1 LTGSIEI
8 HTIEAA
14 LNTNESVSVLGIVA
28 ATILMLAAL
37 GFKLSMV
44 PFHTWTPDVYEGSSA
59 ALAGYMSVV
68 PKIAAFVVAM
78 RLFEMLMLLNIP
90 WIEGMIYALV
100 VITMTLGNITALVQE
115 DVKRMLAYSSIAHAG
130 FVMAA
135 IIIGSTEANAG
146 LFLYWT
152 LFMFTNLG
160 AFTMLWMTRHKK
172 NLWDERYQ
180 HPFTKFAGLVKV
192 SPIMAITMAVFMFA
206 LAGLPPLSVFW
217 GKLYLLSA
225 AVNSGYIYLA
235 VIMALNS
242 AIAVYYYM
250 KLVVFMFLKEQ
261 VSDDGEIYL
270 SNATPILIAILTMAV
285 IITAGSAIVVDPL
298 LEFFLTKVSMSG
310 F

>member
-1 LTGSIEI
+1 
-8 HTIEAA
+8 
-14 LNTNESVSVLGIVA
+14 
-28 ATILMLAAL
+28 
-37 GFKLSMV
+37 
-44 PFHTWTPDVYEGSSA
+44 
-59 ALAGYMSVV
+59 
-68 PKIAAFVVAM
+68 
-78 RLFEMLMLLNIP
+78 
-90 WIEGMIYALV
+90 
-100 VITMTLGNITALVQE
+100 
-115 DVKRMLAYSSIAHAG
+115 
-130 FVMAA
+130 
-135 IIIGSTEANAG
+135 
-146 LFLYWT
+146 
-152 LFMFTNLG
+152 
-160 AFTMLWMTRHKK
+160 MLWMTRHKK

-192 SPIMAITMAVFMFA
+192 SPIMATTMAVFMFA

-270 SNATPILIAILTMAV
+270 SNATPLLIAILTIAV
-285 IITAGSAIVVDPL
+285 IITSASALAIDPL